1 MDRLDIDIDTSK
13 DIKDRS
19 HNTWHSIKSWK
30 YHDVTEHGEMEEIKH
45 TTGAI
50 KGNNREMRKYKKY
63 TSSEFSGTDEI
74 RYSSDKRKQ
83 IFSLTTTFRNIS
95 MKLQDTKV
103 TKKKKIL
110 QVNHKEETD
119 ELQGTTTDN
128 RLISSNK
135 GNQKTTHYLQSWE
148 KIVNLEFY
156 IAHNYDSK
164 VKTHKY
170 IFGRKKK
177 TEFTLHRPSLER
189 EERKKRETGK
199 GRERGKEKKVRKTKE
214 EPYQIM
220 LIRKKKA

>member
-1 MDRLDIDIDTSK
+1 
-13 DIKDRS
+13 
-19 HNTWHSIKSWK
+19 
-30 YHDVTEHGEMEEIKH
+30 MEEIKH

-63 TSSEFSGTDEI
+63 TSSEFSRTDEI

-119 ELQGTTTDN
+119 ELQGTTDN

-135 GNQKTTHYLQSWE
+135 GNQKTTHYLQS
-148 KIVNLEFY
+148 
-156 IAHNYDSK
+156 
-164 VKTHKY
+164 
-170 IFGRKKK
+170 
-177 TEFTLHRPSLER
+177 
-189 EERKKRETGK
+189 
-199 GRERGKEKKVRKTKE
+199 
-214 EPYQIM
+214 
-220 LIRKKKA
+220 